1 MRKSFVFNDITLD
14 HEVEF
19 VDAEGDHSAQAKIEP
34 LEEEVEQPVEPKVD
48 SYVQGMIDK
57 FGQLLDQTQDWT
69 VVKRN
74 KKLHNLE
81 FKRFDDPLIGV
92 PFFSVDADLAGVK
105 PSELW
110 NLFKNRMMGK
120 FGICT
125 SYYSSS

>member
-19 VDAEGDHSAQAKIEP
+19 VDAEADHSAQAKIEP

-57 FGQLLDQTQDWT
+57 FGQLLEQTQDWT

>member
-57 FGQLLDQTQDWT
+57 FGQLLEQTQDWA

>member
-14 HEVEF
+14 HEVEL

-34 LEEEVEQPVEPKVD
+34 LEEEDEQPVEPKVD

-57 FGQLLDQTQDWT
+57 FGQLLEQTQDWT

>member
-1 MRKSFVFNDITLD
+1 VFNDITLD

-34 LEEEVEQPVEPKVD
+34 LEEEDEQPVEPKVD
-48 SYVQGMIDK
+48 SYVQGMIDR
-57 FGQLLDQTQDWT
+57 FGQLLEQTQDWT

-92 PFFSVDADLAGVK
+92 PFFSVDADLSGVK

-120 FGICT
+120 FGIFT